1 MEAMAKKRSKGK
13 QKGLVPYL
21 LGWAKS
27 IALALVLWFILQ
39 ALVIKSFRIDS
50 GSMEPALFEGDF
62 LFINRAV
69 YGARIP
75 FTPWWTPA
83 FREPERGELI
93 VLRGVEAPI
102 LTIVKRVIG
111 TAGDTLEMRNDSL
124 FRNGT
129 YTPEPY
135 AQYVDS
141 TVDMDAIQRSN
152 AMRWQ
157 VPHLVN
163 GDVASYRPGLRTWG
177 PVVVPPEHLFTMGDN
192 RDASYDGRHW
202 GFLPSKNLLGHP
214 VFIYFSFDPQHW
226 RPLPFIT
233 AIRWGR
239 LFSSPD

>member
-1 MEAMAKKRSKGK
+1 MAKKRSKEK

-69 YGARIP
+69 YGANIP

-83 FREPERGELI
+83 FREPVRGELV
-93 VLRGVEAPI
+93 VLRGVEEPA

-111 TAGDTLEMRNDSL
+111 LAGDTLEMRNDSL
-124 FRNGT
+124 YRNGA

-135 AQYVDS
+135 AQHIDP

-152 AMRWQ
+152 AARWQ
-157 VPHLVN
+157 VRHLVN
-163 GDVASYRPGLRTWG
+163 GDAANYRPSLRTWG
-177 PVVVPPEHLFTMGDN
+177 PVVVPPAHIFTMGDN

-202 GFLPSKNLLGHP
+202 GFLPQENLLGHP

-226 RPLPFIT
+226 RPLPFVT

-239 LFSSPD
+239 IFSSPD